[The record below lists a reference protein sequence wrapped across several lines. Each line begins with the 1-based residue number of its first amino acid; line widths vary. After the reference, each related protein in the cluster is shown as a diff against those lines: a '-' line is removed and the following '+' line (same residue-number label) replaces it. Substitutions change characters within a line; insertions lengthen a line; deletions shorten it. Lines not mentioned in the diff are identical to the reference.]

1 MQKRIAHNIFEGINP
16 VLNEKLLYQGQWHG
30 FHNLYLAELF
40 KALRIELMTKG
51 YTVHLEETVQIQRFG
66 EKSQLYRPD
75 LLINRLYPTPLT
87 ASLPQT
93 QLTIEPTI
101 FLYEDL
107 EEADT
112 DMTAIVIRKNGD
124 DDKPVTWI
132 ELLSPTNKAPY
143 GHFSDYQSKRTH
155 IYTMGIC
162 FIELD
167 FIHTQP
173 PALSL
178 LPNYSAQDPNASP
191 FHINVFEPHL
201 QGKNE
206 RILNYSF
213 GVADKIPTIPVPL
226 EDEDRLIFDF
236 NKPYQK
242 MFEEALYGWD
252 IDYVTD
258 TYHHY
263 QPSDRN
269 YILKRVADA
278 LGAEESPT

>member
-16 VLNEKLLYQGQWHG
+16 VLNEKLLYQAQWHG

-40 KALRIELMTKG
+40 KALRIELMTTS
-51 YTVHLEETVQIQRFG
+51 YTVHLEETVQIQRLG

-75 LLINRLYPTPLT
+75 LLINRLYSSPS
-87 ASLPQT
+87 SLPQT

-124 DDKPVTWI
+124 DKPITWI

-143 GHFSDYQSKRTH
+143 GHFSDYQSKRTQV
-155 IYTMGIC
+155 YTMGTC

-178 LPNYSAQDPNASP
+178 LPNYSAQDPNALP
-191 FHINVFEPHL
+191 FHINVFEPRLH
-201 QGKNE
+201 GKHE

-213 GVADKIPTIPVPL
+213 GVADKIPTIPIPL
-226 EDEDRLIFDF
+226 ADEERLIFDF

-242 MFEEALYGWD
+242 MFDEAFLGLD
-252 IDYVTD
+252 IDYTIDTD
-258 TYHHY
+258 HHY
-263 QPSDRN
+263 QPPDRQ
-269 YILKRVADA
+269 YIRKRVADA
-278 LGAEESPT
+278 LQSDESSS